1 MQTATLLFEHPNEKP
16 LILRLTAT
24 SEGIA
29 MIDSLDE
36 MPDGE
41 LVSDA
46 DDLMHPILKQAARE
60 LKDYFAGRLKDFRV
74 PIDLQMGTEFQ
85 REVWAELRRIPYG
98 KTISYGQQAKNIG
111 RPNAMRAVGGANGRN
126 PLVIVI
132 PCHRVL
138 SSAGKLHGFSSG
150 LDLKRRL
157 LAIEGLDI
165 RK

>member
-1 MQTATLLFEHPNEKP
+1 MQTTTLLIEQANERP
-16 LILRLTAT
+16 LALRLTA
-24 SEGIA
+24 SAEGLT
-29 MIDSLDE
+29 MIDCLDALPPE
-36 MPDGE
+36 QLSEEESG
-41 LVSDA
+41 VN
-46 DDLMHPILKQAARE
+46 HPILEQAARE
-60 LKDYFAGRLKDFRV
+60 LSEYFARRRLEFTV
-74 PIDLQMGTEFQ
+74 PIDLQQGTEFQ

-111 RPNAMRAVGGANGRN
+111 RPNAVRAVGGANGRN
-126 PLVIVI
+126 PLPIVI

-138 SSAGKLHGFSSG
+138 SAAGKLHGFSSG